1 MVYGI
6 FTAGQRTWGGP
17 RADAGQA
24 DSTTTAQ
31 AAIEQAEA
39 MGDDLNVVPETF
51 RSAVQSRHIST
62 GRDYPSVSLQPS
74 DNLKGRLRSTG
85 GSVWYPD
92 QDALLPLRR
101 SATVPLRIPLQPTLS
116 TDSLISNSSTNYSIF
131 MPRHA
136 DSLVDLENQQPQS
149 SRSRAHPPSA
159 SSAYYDSRQEPR
171 YGEQSYR
178 SHSQSSRPASEDGS
192 IDLGSL
198 GRPSLFHEHIMEK
211 QNGSDIPLLEL
222 TRPTSPESVHRLSL
236 QRYEGGIGRR
246 GRSSLARSFS
256 AQDLEKNEQQ

>member
-74 DNLKGRLRSTG
+74 DNLKGRFRST

-92 QDALLPLRR
+92 EDALLPLRR
-101 SATVPLRIPLQPTLS
+101 RATVPVRIPLQPTLS

-131 MPRHA
+131 MPRRA

-159 SSAYYDSRQEPR
+159 SSAFYDSRQEPR
-171 YGEQSYR
+171 YGEQTYR
-178 SHSQSSRPASEDGS
+178 SHSQSSRPGSEDGS
-192 IDLGSL
+192 VDLGSL
-198 GRPSLFHEHIMEK
+198 GRPSLFHEHVMEK

-222 TRPTSPESVHRLSL
+222 TGPTSPESGLRLSL
-236 QRYEGGIGRR
+236 QGHDVGMGRR

-256 AQDLEKNEQQ
+256 AQDLEKEELK